1 LNIQKDSHWEFS
13 LKMFILVGYNLII
26 EYEHPL
32 SDRFLIGF
40 KLYNQPF
47 TNIDLVTGGFVK
59 FGIMII

>member
-1 LNIQKDSHWEFS
+1 
-13 LKMFILVGYNLII
+13 MFILVGYNLII